1 MYQLISSLFDTAFDN
16 VAIRISGYKNQRCL
30 NGTVL
35 SMSIRMLP
43 AGRQVLIVTFCM
55 ATHLT
60 PISTVEPSVNKQ
72 SNSKKPKSSNRN
84 LTPHSQ
90 AVCL

>member
-60 PISTVEPSVNKQ
+60 PISYLPL
-72 SNSKKPKSSNRN
+72 NRQLIN
-84 LTPHSQ
+84 NPIQ
-90 AVCL
+90 KNQNRAIAI